1 MGSLAV
7 IEHFFLL
14 IGAKDVLGAEAPLRA
29 WPCAAHCIDIVIV
42 AYLVEVA
49 ALQAIKTTVHGCRL
63 HLIEVLVQLHHAQ
76 RAVAAGHVNRTVLV
90 HEHARVIV
98 SLTQTGHLP
107 LSLGVGGGEQVA
119 AAIVTIAESVEHDI
133 ELSVLVEQAVGPVSL
148 GVDVLVALQVILGV
162 GRHLLQWVGAILP
175 VHQIL

>member
-76 RAVAAGHVNRTVLV
+76 RAVAACHVNRTVLV

-133 ELSVLVEQAVGPVSL
+133 ELPVLVEQTVGPVSL
-148 GVDVLVALQVILGV
+148 GIDVLVILQVILGI
-162 GRHLLQWVGAILP
+162 GRHLFQRIGAILP

>member
-1 MGSLAV
+1 M
-7 IEHFFLL
+7 
-14 IGAKDVLGAEAPLRA
+14 RA

-76 RAVAAGHVNRTVLV
+76 RAVAACHIHGAVLV
-90 HEHARVIV
+90 YQYARVIV
-98 SLTQTGHLP
+98 ALAQASHLP

-133 ELSVLVEQAVGPVSL
+133 ELPVLVEQTVGPVSL
-148 GVDVLVALQVILGV
+148 GVDVLVALQVILG
-162 GRHLLQWVGAILP
+162 I
-175 VHQIL
+175 

>member
-29 WPCAAHCIDIVIV
+29 WPCAAHGIDIVIV

-49 ALQAIKTTVHGCRL
+49 ALQAFKATVYRHFL
-63 HLIEVLVQLHHAQ
+63 HLLEVLVQLHHLQ
-76 RAVAAGHVNRTVLV
+76 VAVAAGHVNRTVLV

-119 AAIVTIAESVEHDI
+119 AAIVTIAESVEHDV

-148 GVDVLVALQVILGV
+148 GVDVLVALQVILG
-162 GRHLLQWVGAILP
+162 I
-175 VHQIL
+175 